1 MCIQAT
7 TALMLASAGSSLIQF
22 QQAKAQQ
29 KAQYEAQKR
38 QNEIARAN
46 AIRRYANEQLK
57 IRQVIAQSSEKGFQ
71 ASIKSKKA
79 RARFIAGSE
88 GLALSGSQEALF
100 RDYYRVQGNYNSALQ
115 RNLQLNV
122 NQFERNLEAI
132 QFGQKSQSTYVQ
144 PPNPNLLFV
153 SGALNVANTYY
164 GVEAMK
170 DARGLNPDPSQ
181 PNLGGGSTRTNIYGQ
196 TVYPDGSIGL

>member
-1 MCIQAT
+1 MCDPVTLVAV
-7 TALMLASAGSSLIQF
+7 ASAGLQY
-22 QQAKAQQ
+22 QTAKAQQ

-38 QNEIARAN
+38 QNEIARQN
-46 AIRRYANEQLK
+46 AIRRYATEQLK
-57 IRQVIAQSSEKGFQ
+57 IRQEIKKSKVKGFE
-71 ASIKSKKA
+71 ASIRSKKA
-79 RARFIAGSE
+79 RAKFIAGSE
-88 GLALSGSQEALF
+88 GLAMSGSQEALF

-115 RNLQLNV
+115 ENLQLNI

-164 GVEAMK
+164 GVQAMK

>member
-1 MCIQAT
+1 MCVEPT
-7 TALMLASAGSSLIQF
+7 TAVMLASAGSSLIQF
-22 QQAKAQQ
+22 QQAKATQ

-88 GLALSGSQEALF
+88 GLALSGSQERLMA
-100 RDYYRVQGNYNSALQ
+100 DYYRTEGNFNSALQ
-115 RNLQLNV
+115 RNLGINIAQY
-122 NQFERNLEAI
+122 ERNLEAI
-132 QFGQKSQSTYVQ
+132 QFGQQAQSTYVS
-144 PPNPNLLFV
+144 PPNPALLFA
-153 SGALNVANTYY
+153 SSALNVANSYY
-164 GVEAMK
+164 SLQAQKEMM
-170 DARGLNPDPSQ
+170 GLQ
-181 PNLGGGSTRTNIYGQ
+181 TNDQKRGQ
-196 TVYPDGSIGL
+196 TESLGNFQTQNSGGINI